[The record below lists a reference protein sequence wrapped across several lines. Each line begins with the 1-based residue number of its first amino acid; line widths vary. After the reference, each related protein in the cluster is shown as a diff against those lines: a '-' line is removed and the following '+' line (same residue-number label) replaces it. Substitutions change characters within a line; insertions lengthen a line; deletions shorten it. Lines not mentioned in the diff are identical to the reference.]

1 VGDGNHSLA
10 SAKAVWEEYK
20 AAHPAEKEHSARY
33 ALVEIVNM
41 YDEGLTFEPIHRV
54 IFNANAQDIIS
65 FIAARLTAKTI
76 SCATQSELISIVE
89 KSTHTFGIAAH
100 NETQNATQYFDCAQH
115 RYTLLDA
122 PLSGLAVSALQPV
135 LDDYL
140 LQHKE
145 CAIDYIH
152 GKEELF
158 HLTQKNGAVSI
169 MLPPVAKD
177 SFFST
182 IVNTGVLP
190 RKSFSMGEASEKRF
204 YFECRR
210 LF

>member
-1 VGDGNHSLA
+1 
-10 SAKAVWEEYK
+10 VWEEYK
-20 AAHPAEKEHSARY
+20 AAHPAEKNHPARY
-33 ALVEIVNM
+33 ALVEIVNI

-54 IFNANAQDIIS
+54 MFNANAQEIIS
-65 FIAARLTAKTI
+65 FIAAHLNAKTI
-76 SCATQSELISIVE
+76 SCATQNELIATVE
-89 KSTHTFGIAAH
+89 KSTQTFGVAAH
-100 NETQNATQYFDCAQH
+100 NG
-115 RYTLLDA
+115 YTLLDA
-122 PLSGLAVSALQPV
+122 PITGLAVSALQPV

-140 LQHKE
+140 QQHKE

-158 HLTQKNGAVSI
+158 HLAQKNGAVSI

-182 IVNTGVLP
+182 IATTGVLP